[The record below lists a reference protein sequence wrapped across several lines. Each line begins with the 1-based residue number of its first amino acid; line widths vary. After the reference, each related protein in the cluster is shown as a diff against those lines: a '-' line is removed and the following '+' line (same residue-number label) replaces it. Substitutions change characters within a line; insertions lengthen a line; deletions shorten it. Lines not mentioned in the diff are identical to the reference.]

1 MGSSDDRGDRDQ
13 SLHSPAHRRYHA
25 PLHDGCGPAGRAALL
40 LRRAGRQGGAALAGA
55 DPVSPPYLRMLDS
68 LTRLR
73 GIRGAMVVSIEDGLV
88 VAESLMAGI
97 KGAPLAALSATLAGR
112 VGELTGSAGYGG
124 PRFLHLQ
131 GHDGALLV
139 APAHGDL
146 LLVAVAGRD

>member
-1 MGSSDDRGDRDQ
+1 VS
-13 SLHSPAHRRYHA
+13 A
-25 PLHDGCGPAGRAALL
+25 PYIGL
-40 LRRAGRQGGAALAGA
+40 
-55 DPVSPPYLRMLDS
+55 LDS
-68 LTRLR
+68 ITRLR

-112 VGELTGSAGYGG
+112 VAELTGSAGYGG

-131 GHDGALLV
+131 GNEGALLV

-146 LLVAVAGRD
+146 LLVAVAGRDVPLGLLRLEMLRMAERLT